1 MFPGCSE
8 HCNAEETLNEYFWNI
23 ACWLGWHHTGK
34 YRDAAQSICNLMF
47 NMPNETPLV
56 FHNSSNYD
64 YHFIIKELASK
75 FEGQFECLGHSTE
88 KYKTFS
94 IPIPKKVTKI
104 DRDGNESVVT
114 TSHKIKFIDNVRF
127 TVTSSSNHLDNLTEG
142 IHKIKCKDCDCFVE
156 CEGVKDNL
164 VKYKCLLC
172 NKDYSSKIAEE
183 LKKRFKNTFKFSN
196 NDINKLILLSR
207 KGAYP
212 CEYMNEWEKLN
223 ETTFS
228 QIEEIYSNLKMEDV
242 TDADY
247 RHAKGVCKDFNMKK
261 LGEYHDLYLKSYTLL
276 LADVFQNF
284 RKMCLNIYHLA
295 PAKFLSVSE
304 LAWKA
309 DLKRT
314 KVKLKLLTDIDMLL
328 MVEKRIRR
336 GICHTIY

>member
-1 MFPGCSE
+1 M
-8 HCNAEETLNEYFWNI
+8 
-23 ACWLGWHHTGK
+23 
-34 YRDAAQSICNLMF
+34 
-47 NMPNETPLV
+47 
-56 FHNSSNYD
+56 
-64 YHFIIKELASK
+64 
-75 FEGQFECLGHSTE
+75 
-88 KYKTFS
+88 
-94 IPIPKKVTKI
+94 
-104 DRDGNESVVT
+104 
-114 TSHKIKFIDNVRF
+114 
-127 TVTSSSNHLDNLTEG
+127 
-142 IHKIKCKDCDCFVE
+142 
-156 CEGVKDNL
+156 
-164 VKYKCLLC
+164 
-172 NKDYSSKIAEE
+172 
-183 LKKRFKNTFKFSN
+183 
-196 NDINKLILLSR
+196 LSR

-228 QIEEIYSNLKMEDV
+228 QIEEFYSNLKMEDV

-247 RHAKGVCKDFNMKK
+247 RHAKGVCKDFNIKK

-284 RKMCLNIYHLA
+284 RKMCSNIYHLA